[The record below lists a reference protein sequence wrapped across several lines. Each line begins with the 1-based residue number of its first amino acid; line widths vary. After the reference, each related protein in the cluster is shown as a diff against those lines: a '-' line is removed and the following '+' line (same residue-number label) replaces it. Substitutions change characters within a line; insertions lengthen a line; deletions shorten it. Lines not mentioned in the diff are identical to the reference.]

1 MLLYHVFINFV
12 RKSIMLKKYAY
23 NLNKRCPK
31 DKKCVIIFCRH
42 AGKEW
47 AIPLFNVVRRL
58 WMENKIRELLEEDI
72 NEAGY
77 ILDEVFYGKEEGV
90 NTLRLVIDKQ
100 GYININDCVKVNDI
114 VNPILDKE
122 DPISESYVLDVCSKE
137 KGSDIDG

>member
-1 MLLYHVFINFV
+1 M
-12 RKSIMLKKYAY
+12 
-23 NLNKRCPK
+23 
-31 DKKCVIIFCRH
+31 
-42 AGKEW
+42 KE
-47 AIPLFNVVRRL
+47 
-58 WMENKIRELLEEDI
+58 KIRELLEEEI

-100 GYININDCVKVNDI
+100 GYININDCLKVNDI

-137 KGSDIDG
+137 KGSDGDGQ